1 MPFLLTTW
9 SYGSSTAGAWV
20 KKGEKANMTGGV
32 EGRLATQNDVDRT
45 HCVLTWDVL
54 MPSLMTMWPYGSSM
68 AGARVK
74 QGEKANIAGGVEGRL
89 ATQNDMDIM
98 QYILTWD
105 ARMPSLMTKWPYSS
119 TAGGENG
126 RKRVKK
132 SEPGWR
138 SQRKVRNSNM

>member
-1 MPFLLTTW
+1 M
-9 SYGSSTAGAWV
+9 
-20 KKGEKANMTGGV
+20 
-32 EGRLATQNDVDRT
+32 
-45 HCVLTWDVL
+45 
-54 MPSLMTMWPYGSSM
+54 
-68 AGARVK
+68 K
-74 QGEKANIAGGVEGRL
+74 QDKKANIAGGVEGRL

-132 SEPGWR
+132 ANQAGGVKGRLGIRTCS
-138 SQRKVRNSNM
+138 SSTVAQRMQTCTTTAHRLLPSNRGGDWYHTLRAGFVV